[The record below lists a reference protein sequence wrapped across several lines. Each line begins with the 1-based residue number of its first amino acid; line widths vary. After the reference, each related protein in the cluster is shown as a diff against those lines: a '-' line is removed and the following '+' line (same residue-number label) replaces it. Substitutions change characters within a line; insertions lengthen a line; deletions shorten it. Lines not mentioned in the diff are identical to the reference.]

1 MKAKS
6 KSDYWVI
13 WEAPIYK
20 RNSSETRARGK
31 RWKMERNILQQKSST
46 EVQSRKNLWKTLQDC
61 INTPI
66 IKKDKGKEQS
76 LKEYDTPYYGMEM
89 S

>member
-1 MKAKS
+1 M
-6 KSDYWVI
+6 
-13 WEAPIYK
+13 K

-31 RWKMERNILQQKSST
+31 RWKMQRNILQQKSST
-46 EVQSRKNLWKTLQDC
+46 EVHSRKNIWKTLQDR
-61 INTPI
+61 IDTPI

-76 LKEYDTPYYGMEM
+76 LKRYDILYYSMEI